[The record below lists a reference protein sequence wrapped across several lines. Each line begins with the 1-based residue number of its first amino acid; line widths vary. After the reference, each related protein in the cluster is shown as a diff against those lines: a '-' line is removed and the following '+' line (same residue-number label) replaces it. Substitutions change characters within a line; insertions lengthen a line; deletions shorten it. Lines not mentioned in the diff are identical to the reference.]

1 MRKNF
6 GAKHFLYPQPVLI
19 IGSYNEDGTANA
31 MTAAWGAIC
40 DYTKVAVVLDKNH
53 KTTKNIIKKGAFTVS
68 MATEATVV
76 AADYVG
82 IASANNEAKK
92 IEKAGWTVVKSEL
105 VDAPM
110 FAELPMTL
118 ECKLVDWDEAAERV
132 TGEIVNI
139 SADESVLTD
148 GKIDP
153 AKLKPITFDAVNN
166 TYIGLGAIVGNAFK
180 DGLELK

>member
-6 GAKHFLYPQPVLI
+6 GPKHFLYPQPVLI
-19 IGSYNEDGTANA
+19 VGSYNEDGSPNA

-53 KTTKNIIKKGAFTVS
+53 KTTQNIIKRGAFTIS
-68 MATEATVV
+68 MATAATMV

-82 IASANNEAKK
+82 IVSANDEQQK
-92 IEKAGWTVVKSEL
+92 IAKAGWTAVKSEL

-118 ECKLVDWDEAAERV
+118 ECKLLDWDEAAERI
-132 TGEIVNI
+132 TGEIVNV
-139 SADESVLTD
+139 SAEECILSE

-153 AKLKPITFDAVNN
+153 AKLQPITFDPVNN
-166 TYIGLGAIVGNAFK
+166 TYIALGDVIGKAFK
-180 DGLELK
+180 DGLQLK